1 MSIYVGNLPYSAGQ
15 QDLAKAF
22 KEYGQIVSI
31 SLPTSRESNRPRGFA
46 FMDMESS
53 AQEEEAIEALD
64 GVNLM
69 GRTLK
74 VMRARSDRETASK
87 AARRGK
93 WHRCIPFYRRP
104 LFQTED
110 RFFKA

>member
-15 QDLAKAF
+15 QDLAKTFNA
-22 KEYGQIVSI
+22 YGQIVSI
-31 SLPTSRESNRPRGFA
+31 SLPTCRGSNRPRGFA
-46 FMDMESS
+46 FMEMESCD
-53 AQEEEAIEALD
+53 QEDEAIEALD
-64 GVNLM
+64 GVELM

-74 VMRARSDRETASK
+74 VMRARSNRETSSK
-87 AARRGK
+87 IARRGQ

-110 RFFKA
+110 RFFGA